1 MTSNTDIFCAD
12 RVTLGFD
19 EEEDRMSLACVGS
32 GGSRL
37 LWLTARLARNLV
49 PHLLNVVATSPV
61 VKTRHTGE
69 PSGPEAL
76 SLRASEKQAVKVTD
90 DMVSSVIATVDITH
104 GPMLVQMQFRNA
116 RDNTCV
122 QLILEHAQLSR
133 WLEGLRKCFNKAD
146 WPMQCWHSDAENQ
159 DKVIAA
165 SSNRVL
171 IH

>member
-1 MTSNTDIFCAD
+1 MTSSTEIFCAD

-19 EEEDRMSLACVGS
+19 EKEDRISLACVGS
-32 GGSRL
+32 RGSRL

-49 PHLLNVVATSPV
+49 PHLLSVVATSPV

-69 PSGPEAL
+69 PIAPEAL
-76 SLRASEKQAVKVTD
+76 SLSASEKQAVKITD
-90 DMVSSVIATVDITH
+90 DMVSSVIATVDIAH

-116 RDNTCV
+116 SDNTCV
-122 QLILEHAQLSR
+122 QLTLEHGQLSR
-133 WLEGLRKCFNKAD
+133 WLEGLRQCFNEAD
-146 WPMQCWHSDAENQ
+146 WPAHCWHLDVENQ

>member
-1 MTSNTDIFCAD
+1 MTNDTEIFCAD

-19 EEEDRMSLACVGS
+19 EKEDRISLACVGS

-49 PHLLNVVATSPV
+49 PHLLGVVATSPI
-61 VKTRHTGE
+61 VKTCHTGE
-69 PSGPEAL
+69 PVAPRAV
-76 SLRASEKQAVKVTD
+76 SLPASERQAVRITTD
-90 DMVSSVIATVDITH
+90 MASSVIASVDIAD
-104 GPMLVQMQFRNA
+104 GPMLVEIQFRNA
-116 RDNTCV
+116 RENSCV

-133 WLEGLRKCFNKAD
+133 WLEGLRQCFKQAD
-146 WPMQCWHSDAENQ
+146 WPMQCWHPDRENQ
-159 DKVIAA
+159 DAVIGA